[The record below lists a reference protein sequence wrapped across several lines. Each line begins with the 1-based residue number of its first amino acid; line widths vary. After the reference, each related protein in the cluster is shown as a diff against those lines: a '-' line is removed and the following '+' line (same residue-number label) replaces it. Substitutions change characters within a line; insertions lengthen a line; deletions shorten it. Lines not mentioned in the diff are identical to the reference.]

1 MHDPG
6 YEKNSKNEKFI
17 QNLFLA
23 QNNFRPVMLKK
34 ELSDFSKTP

>member
-23 QNNFRPVMLKK
+23 RNNLKSF
-34 ELSDFSKTP
+34 EIRQQHHL